1 MTILQL
7 QTLSADQIAQISQL
21 WDSEYPLSLQ
31 GKFISL
37 LEKGSDWQHFVAQS
51 ASGVVGWAGIFTE
64 AGDTRFSIIVAQNAQ
79 GKGLGRELIKQLRQ
93 VAGTLA
99 GWVVDQT
106 DALKADGSRYLSP
119 LPFYQK
125 LGFEVLPNQRF
136 DTEELRSVRVQLGP
150 RIFVT
155 TERFWLREVL
165 PSDEAGFWELDA
177 DPEVHRYLGNK
188 PVTDRA
194 QIREVIGFI
203 RQQYVQHGIGRWA
216 VVDKQSGEFVGWSG
230 LKFVTDPHNGHQN
243 FYDLGYRIQ
252 RKHWRQGI
260 GKETATAALAYGFER
275 LKLEEIFAAA
285 ACDNVGSNKILQS
298 LGFRLG
304 NTFFYDDLPC
314 HWYGI
319 NKQQYFA
326 IKNKEVPF

>member
-1 MTILQL
+1 MKIST
-7 QTLSADQIAQISQL
+7 TPSLSASQIAQIAAI
-21 WDSEYPLSLQ
+21 WNAEFPITLQ
-31 GKFISL
+31 DKFYAL
-37 LEKGSDWQHFVAQS
+37 LNNANAWQHFLVEDNAQVL
-51 ASGVVGWAGIFTE
+51 AWGGIF
-64 AGDTRFSIIVAQNAQ
+64 AQKADTRFSLLVAARAQ
-79 GKGLGRELIKQLRQ
+79 GKGLGKQLIAQMRQ
-93 VAGTLA
+93 HAGELE
-99 GWVVDQT
+99 GWVVDQH
-106 DALKADGSRYLSP
+106 DALKLDGSRYTSP

-125 LGFEVLPNQRF
+125 LGFEVLPHQRF
-136 DTEELRSVRVQLGP
+136 DTEELRSVRVRLSAQV
-150 RIFVT
+150 FAE
-155 TERFWLREVL
+155 TERFYLREVL

-230 LKFVTDPHNGHQN
+230 LKFVTEPLNGHQN

-260 GKETATAALAYGFER
+260 GKETAAAALAYGFEQ

-285 ACDNVGSNKILQS
+285 ACDNVASNRILRS
-298 LGFRLG
+298 LGFQPSG
-304 NTFFYDDLPC
+304 IFWYDDLKC
-314 HWYGI
+314 HWYSQKRSDFKLPG
-319 NKQQYFA
+319 A
-326 IKNKEVPF
+326 